1 MTNLTIIGNL
11 TEAPELRF
19 TAQGKAVANFTVA
32 VSKRV
37 KDGNDWKDGP
47 SSFYKCSLW
56 DAAAENMT
64 ESLVKG
70 QRVIVVGEIAQRSYE
85 TQQGDKRS
93 VFEVTAQEVGPSLRW
108 ATAKVEKT
116 TGNGPRRNAAP
127 RNTPKAEDDPWGS
140 APAVGDDEAPP
151 F

>member
-1 MTNLTIIGNL
+1 MTQLTIVGNL
-11 TEAPELRF
+11 TDNPELRF

-47 SSFYKCSLW
+47 SSFYRCSLW
-56 DAAAENMT
+56 DAAAENMA
-64 ESLVKG
+64 ESLTKG

-85 TQQGDKRS
+85 TQQGEKRS

-108 ATAKVEKT
+108 AICKPERTAGKPSGFKASPKV
-116 TGNGPRRNAAP
+116 
-127 RNTPKAEDDPWGS
+127 EDDPWGN
-140 APAVGDDEAPP
+140 APAVGEEEPP

>member
-1 MTNLTIIGNL
+1 VTNLTIIGNL

-47 SSFYKCSLW
+47 SSFYRCSLW
-56 DAAAENMT
+56 DTAAENMA

-85 TQQGDKRS
+85 TQQGEKRS
-93 VFEVTAQEVGPSLRW
+93 VFEVTAQEVGPSLKW
-108 ATAKVEKT
+108 ATAKVER
-116 TGNGPRRNAAP
+116 TGSKPK
-127 RNTPKAEDDPWGS
+127 PKAVEEDPWGS
-140 APAVGDDEAPP
+140 APAVDEEAP

>member
-1 MTNLTIIGNL
+1 MTQITIIGNL
-11 TEAPELRF
+11 TDAPELRF
-19 TAQGKAVANFTVA
+19 TPQGKAVANFTVA

-37 KDGNDWKDGP
+37 KDGNDWKDGL
-47 SSFYKCSLW
+47 SSFYRCSLW

-85 TQQGDKRS
+85 TNTGDKRS
-93 VFEVTAQEVGPSLRW
+93 VFEVTAQEVGPSLKW
-108 ATAKVEKT
+108 ATATVVKKAA
-116 TGNGPRRNAAP
+116 GKPPSFNAGGSKRPTQA
-127 RNTPKAEDDPWGS
+127 DDPWTS
-140 APAVGDDEAPP
+140 DTDDQAP

>member
-1 MTNLTIIGNL
+1 MTQLTIVGNL
-11 TEAPELRF
+11 TDAPELRF

-32 VSKRV
+32 VSKRI

-47 SSFYKCSLW
+47 SSFYRCSLW
-56 DAAAENMT
+56 DAQAENMA
-64 ESLVKG
+64 ESLTRG

-85 TQQGDKRS
+85 TNTGEKRS
-93 VFEVTAQEVGPSLRW
+93 VFEVAATEVGPSLKW

-116 TGNGPRRNAAP
+116 AKSGPRRDSAP
-127 RNTPKAEDDPWGS
+127 QTPDPAPDDPWGT
-140 APAVGDDEAPP
+140 ATDEAPP